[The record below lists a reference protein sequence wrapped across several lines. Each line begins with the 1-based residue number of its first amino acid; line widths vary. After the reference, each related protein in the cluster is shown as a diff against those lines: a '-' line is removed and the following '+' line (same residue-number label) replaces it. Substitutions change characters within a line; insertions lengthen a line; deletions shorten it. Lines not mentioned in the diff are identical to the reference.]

1 MRHPCGPQMARRL
14 LLVVTLALAVPGVA
28 SAGLASLEVRELP
41 LGRRALPERRATRDA
56 VPARRDPLAR
66 AGAGR
71 AADAVDDRAVVG
83 LEAGAGGRRGRAG
96 LRQRRASHEPR
107 LARRGARLGGA
118 RDRGRG
124 TDGRPRHTGPRTD
137 GAEPRLQ
144 GAVPGRRLTRRPAAR
159 RACGMA
165 GGRGDRQGQAELR
178 GHAPDG
184 ARPSH
189 GRDEHVHAAPG
200 PCGRARDPA
209 LPRQGQRLER
219 HRLQRARRPL
229 RHGLRGSRGRH
240 RPQRGRGPR
249 ARVQHRLVRHRGD
262 GRLPHRGAAGRRG
275 RRARADARL
284 APRPGAR
291 RPARDLQR
299 HLLGQRALR
308 CRHPGV
314 PAHDL
319 RAPGHGADDLPGR
332 AALRTARRH
341 RAPGRRSRP
350 AEALRTARRRGRV
363 GWDPLPRP
371 RLLGTRLVGR
381 RDRRRRDGARP
392 RPGHRGSRRLDVA
405 TDGARPRGHA
415 LAHRDAGRDVRRGHA
430 RRDGDRRPCSSPPR
444 RPLRPRS
451 RPTPTGRRTRRRSPS
466 RSPST
471 RTSPCR

>member
-1 MRHPCGPQMARRL
+1 MRHPCGPADGPTPPPRRHARPRRSRRRL
-14 LLVVTLALAVPGVA
+14 RGARVA
-28 SAGLASLEVRELP
+28 RGARAPAR
-41 LGRRALPERRATRDA
+41 RRALPQRRATRDA

-71 AADAVDDRAVVG
+71 AADAVGDRAVVAPG
-83 LEAGAGGRRGRAG
+83 SRVQEAAEDAPDSGSAERRTSRGWRVGA
-96 LRQRRASHEPR
+96 PVWV
-107 LARRGARLGGA
+107 GA

-124 TDGRPRHTGPRTD
+124 ADGRPRHTGARAD

-159 RACGMA
+159 RACGVA

-200 PCGRARDPA
+200 SGGRARDPA

-240 RPQRGRGPR
+240 RPQRRRGPR

-262 GRLPHRGAAGRRG
+262 GRLPHRRPADRRG

-308 CRHPGV
+308 RRHPGV

-319 RAPGHGADDLPGR
+319 RAPGHGADDAARASGSTHGSATSRAGSPLSACRSSTRRSSPRTSRAGSASAPASPRHSPGR
-332 AALRTARRH
+332 
-341 RAPGRRSRP
+341 
-350 AEALRTARRRGRV
+350 
-363 GWDPLPRP
+363 
-371 RLLGTRLVGR
+371 
-381 RDRRRRDGARP
+381 
-392 RPGHRGSRRLDVA
+392 
-405 TDGARPRGHA
+405 
-415 LAHRDAGRDVRRGHA
+415 
-430 RRDGDRRPCSSPPR
+430 SS
-444 RPLRPRS
+444 
-451 RPTPTGRRTRRRSPS
+451 
-466 RSPST
+466 
-471 RTSPCR
+471 